1 MRSRCSERAHPRLIG
16 AGNRHP
22 ADAGAARETK
32 SAGYACRDS
41 AEASVDAGSIPAAS
55 TTSFHQVREKRLG
68 IASCTRV
75 STPWGVAGV
84 PLRISSAANPERG
97 HCARL

>member
-1 MRSRCSERAHPRLIG
+1 MAGIRGVIKWAGVRSRCSERAHPRLIG

-22 ADAGAARETK
+22 ADVGAARETK

-55 TTSFHQVREKRLG
+55 TKH
-68 IASCTRV
+68 
-75 STPWGVAGV
+75 
-84 PLRISSAANPERG
+84 
-97 HCARL
+97 